1 MKLIFAV
8 DSMSIVRWWVDAS
21 DNNHKYF
28 KGRTGSMRSL
38 GKGLVVSYSRRKY
51 DKLNRNRISAAYY
64 LIPILLWSKYF
75 IKAQAYTSEKNIL
88 YQDNKSTS
96 LFEKN
101 EYYQV

>member
-64 LIPILLWSKYF
+64 LIPIFGMSF
-75 IKAQAYTSEKNIL
+75 MIL
-88 YQDNKSTS
+88 VMDGIHLPTS
-96 LFEKN
+96 LLLMLHVESVL
-101 EYYQV
+101 Y